1 MKKLVIN
8 CVMVLLAGCTSK
20 TEFGDCIGIADDRKP
35 NLEYKL
41 SVWNT
46 MLAIAFFG
54 TVFPPV
60 VVLANETFC
69 PVGTK

>member
-1 MKKLVIN
+1 MKSMVII
-8 CVMVLLAGCTSK
+8 CVIALLAGCTSK

-46 MLAIAFFG
+46 VLGIAFFG
-54 TVFPPV
+54 TVFTPV

-69 PVGTK
+69 PVGNK